1 MRIAVVT
8 LFYTLG
14 PLASGGSGA
23 AADDK
28 AEALK
33 ELQKFQGTWTFE
45 SIQTGGKELP
55 AAGFKG
61 MTVVFEGDKYSVKMG
76 DEVVEAVRLKL
87 DPSQSPKAF
96 DSTVTEGP
104 NKGTVILA
112 IYEISGDTLKVC
124 FDPEGK
130 KRPTEFK
137 AESGSQTLVVHKRV
151 KK

>member
-1 MRIAVVT
+1 MRIAVVMVS
-8 LFYTLG
+8 YTLAI
-14 PLASGGSGA
+14 LAAGGSGA
-23 AADDK
+23 TADDK
-28 AEALK
+28 AEAEK

-45 SIQTGGKELP
+45 SVQAGGKELP

-61 MTVVFEGDKYSVKMG
+61 MTVVFEGDKYSVKNS
-76 DEVVEAVRLKL
+76 DQVVEAARLKL

-104 NKGTVILA
+104 NRGTVILA
-112 IYEISGDTLKVC
+112 IYEISGDTLQVC